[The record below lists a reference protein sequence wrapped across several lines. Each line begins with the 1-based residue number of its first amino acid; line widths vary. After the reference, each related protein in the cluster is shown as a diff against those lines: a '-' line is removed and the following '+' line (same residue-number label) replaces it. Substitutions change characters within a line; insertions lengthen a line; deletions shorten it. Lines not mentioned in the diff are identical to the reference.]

1 MNARR
6 MKADPMRPLQQIET
20 ALSRWENEGGAI
32 AQIASLD
39 CVVSLQIHLSMHTEL
54 DHLRIR
60 MIAIENL
67 LITLLAQADDPP
79 REMGREMA
87 TYISP
92 RPGFTPHH
100 QTLEATAQMRHLVKR
115 ARHFQDWV
123 KGKVL
128 S

>member
-1 MNARR
+1 
-6 MKADPMRPLQQIET
+6 MRPLQQIEA
-20 ALSRWENEGGAI
+20 ALSRWENEGGTI
-32 AQIASLD
+32 AQIPSLD
-39 CVVSLQIHLSMHTEL
+39 GVVSLEMHLSLRTEL

-67 LITLLAQADDPP
+67 LITLLAQADDQP
-79 REMGREMA
+79 RDMGREMA

-92 RPGFTPHH
+92 RPGFTRHH
-100 QTLEATAQMRHLVKR
+100 KTLEAAAQMRHLVKR

-123 KGKVL
+123 KGEVL

>member
-1 MNARR
+1 
-6 MKADPMRPLQQIET
+6 MRPLQKIEA

-32 AQIASLD
+32 AQIPSLN
-39 CVVSLQIHLSMHTEL
+39 CVVSLEIHLSMRTEL
-54 DHLRIR
+54 EHLRIR
-60 MIAIENL
+60 MIAVENL
-67 LITLLAQADDPP
+67 LITLLAQADDQP

-100 QTLEATAQMRHLVKR
+100 KTLDAAAQMRHLLKR
-115 ARHFQDWV
+115 GRHFQDWV
-123 KGKVL
+123 KGEVV